1 MHYGYIKPTVGK
13 YGGVSEKQTILRE
26 DFFVFPFSKGESL
39 SLISGRSD
47 SCALFW
53 LSSWNTTVSTSN
65 QILRFTNG
73 RANSC

>member
-13 YGGVSEKQTILRE
+13 YGGVREKQTILRE

-47 SCALFW
+47 SRALFW
-53 LSSWNTTVSTSN
+53 LSS
-65 QILRFTNG
+65 TNLKQ
-73 RANSC
+73 RYDNHQLSRLCQ